1 MSTGEGQGSRKRRK
15 KEFRA
20 CTSCRKRRVKC
31 NFEIPCSRCIDRN
44 RASLCTREPD
54 AEVEQVNQELDVLQ
68 ENKILRDKVL
78 ELEELILQARNHQD
92 TDESTQDLEIEPIED
107 DNWSYYVHAIASA
120 KQISLGW
127 LGEETGIADT
137 EDWLL
142 ANYEDP
148 TAENED
154 VWCYYYEKVNGI
166 EKHISQRILQE
177 ARKVSFLY
185 NVIDWDKFWREYNQH
200 WETEAER
207 HIAPFYSKDK
217 WKYLF
222 MCQYYLLLCIGL
234 YYSDDCLQQ
243 DIGYSSEEWELFPK
257 VFFSCAFQCLM
268 RGRILTYPDVI
279 SVQCFCLLRLCAPM
293 LGGYNLLNSLLEV
306 MCYHARL
313 LGLDKL
319 SASDDQFKIM
329 CWWSLVITDWHDSEF
344 RHSSIQLN
352 SFSTPLPLKY
362 GLAKKINEHSYYH
375 LFNARIA
382 LIKKRYYY
390 NPSPSL
396 DHLITAEAE
405 LHELEMELVSDLEQL
420 PSSMPSSYHIK
431 FLIKFILLYEK
442 LTICCKIA
450 SCIAKPEWLQKYHR
464 RCFAHADQI
473 VRIYLSPETPTAY
486 KKPWFMADMTVSAMV
501 FLLVDAFLNEHAIC
515 TQEKA
520 IGVARQLVAVLT
532 SFSQLVRPALRGA
545 QVIEKIIDHL
555 IRDASGIA
563 RDIAETSSSP
573 IHYGGLLEIPW
584 HELSQ
589 AFRESPSAGD
599 YKSPA

>member
-15 KEFRA
+15 KELRA

-185 NVIDWDKFWREYNQH
+185 NVIDWDKFWREYSQH

-268 RGRILTYPDVI
+268 RGRILTYPDVM

-501 FLLVDAFLNEHAIC
+501 FLLVDASLNEHAVC

-545 QVIEKIIDHL
+545 QVIEKIIDYL

-573 IHYGGLLEIPW
+573 IHYGELLEIPW

>member
-15 KEFRA
+15 KELRA

-268 RGRILTYPDVI
+268 RGRILTYPDVM

-405 LHELEMELVSDLEQL
+405 LHELEMELVSDLEQF
-420 PSSMPSSYHIK
+420 PSSMPSSHHVK

-520 IGVARQLVAVLT
+520 IGVAQQLVAVLT

-545 QVIEKIIDHL
+545 QVIEKIIDYL

>member
-54 AEVEQVNQELDVLQ
+54 AEVGQVNQELDVLQ

-107 DNWSYYVHAIASA
+107 DNWSYYIHAIASA

-142 ANYEDP
+142 ADYEDP

-166 EKHISQRILQE
+166 EKHISERILQE

-207 HIAPFYSKDK
+207 HIAPFYSMDK
-217 WKYLF
+217 WRYLF

-268 RGRILTYPDVI
+268 RGRILTYPDVM

-545 QVIEKIIDHL
+545 QVIEKIIDYL